1 MAASPQSTSSPSP
14 LALKA
19 ILVLALLSAVAPLAT
34 DMYLPGFPAM
44 AADLGSGAA
53 GIQMTLTSFLLGL
66 AAGQLLIG
74 PISDRF
80 GRRGPLLI
88 GTGVAVLSGIL
99 CAMAPNVESLILLRL
114 LQGLGGAAGVVLA
127 RAFIAD
133 RAPDAVAAARLFQLM
148 MMITG
153 VAPILAPIAGAG
165 IVSAGGW
172 RAVLAVIAL
181 LSIISYL
188 GVARFIDE
196 TLEPERRTPAGFG
209 AQFAAMRSVVGN
221 RVYLGYTLTMA
232 FAFMVMFA
240 YISASPFVFQTVL
253 GLSSTAYSVAFG
265 VNAVGVLV
273 FGAVSAK
280 LVGRVSPRRLSAIGL
295 GIAAVAS
302 LALCCVILA
311 GGGAMLMMPLIF
323 LAVAANGLV
332 FGNASA
338 LAISRVPKNAGTAS
352 AVLGALQF
360 CLGAV
365 ASPLVGLGGEDAALP
380 MAVTMLAACG
390 LAIASFLLLAGRD
403 RGAPGEAITSTFG
416 SPH

>member
-1 MAASPQSTSSPSP
+1 MAASSQSPSSSSPLS
-14 LALKA
+14 LAA

-66 AAGQLLIG
+66 AAGQLVIG
-74 PISDRF
+74 PISDRY

-88 GTGVAVLSGIL
+88 GTAVAVISGLL
-99 CAMAPNVESLILLRL
+99 CVLAPNVESLGLLRL

-127 RAFIAD
+127 RAVIAD
-133 RAPDAVAAARLFQLM
+133 RAPDAVSAARLFQVM

-153 VAPILAPIAGAG
+153 VAPILAPISGAG
-165 IVSAGGW
+165 IVQAGGW
-172 RAVLAVIAL
+172 RAVLAVIAV
-181 LSIISYL
+181 LSILSYL

-196 TLEPERRTPAGFG
+196 TLEPGRRTPAGLG
-209 AQFAAMRSVVGN
+209 AQLAAVRSVLGN

-265 VNAVGVLV
+265 VNAIGVLV

-295 GIAAVAS
+295 GLAAVAA
-302 LALCCVILA
+302 LALCGVVLA
-311 GGGAMLMMPLIF
+311 GGGATLMMPLIF
-323 LAVAANGLV
+323 VAVAANGLV

-338 LAISRVPKNAGTAS
+338 LAISQVPKNAGTAS

-365 ASPLVGLGGEDAALP
+365 ASPLVGLGGEGAALP
-380 MAVTMLAACG
+380 MALTMLAACV
-390 LAIASFLLLAGRD
+390 LAIASFLVLAGQD
-403 RGAPGEAITSTFG
+403 RGVTREAMAAGFG
-416 SPH
+416 PSH

>member
-1 MAASPQSTSSPSP
+1 MAAISQSSTSPSP
-14 LALKA
+14 LALRA

-44 AADLGSGAA
+44 ASDLGSGAA

-99 CAMAPNVESLILLRL
+99 CALAPDVESLVLLRL

-127 RAFIAD
+127 RAVIAD

-153 VAPILAPIAGAG
+153 VAPIVAPIAGAG

-172 RAVLAVIAL
+172 RAVLAVIAF
-181 LSIISYL
+181 LSIVSYL

-209 AQFAAMRSVVGN
+209 AQFAAMRSVIGN
-221 RVYLGYTLTMA
+221 RFYLGYTLTMA

-253 GLSSTAYSVAFG
+253 GLSATAYSVAFG
-265 VNAVGVLV
+265 ANAVGVLV

-280 LVGRVSPRRLSAIGL
+280 LVGRVSPRRLAAIGL
-295 GIAAVAS
+295 GIAAIAS
-302 LALCCVILA
+302 GGLCGVILA

-338 LAISRVPKNAGTAS
+338 LAISRVPKSAGTAS

-360 CLGAV
+360 CLGAF
-365 ASPLVGLGGEDAALP
+365 ASPLVGLGGDDAALP
-380 MAVTMLAACG
+380 MAVTMLGASV
-390 LAIASFLLLAGRD
+390 LAIASFFVLAGRD
-403 RGAPGEAITSTFG
+403 GGAPGEAMGSAFG

>member
-1 MAASPQSTSSPSP
+1 MAAISQSSSSPSP
-14 LALKA
+14 LALRA

-88 GTGVAVLSGIL
+88 GTAVAVLSGIL
-99 CAMAPNVESLILLRL
+99 CVLAPNVESLVLLRL
-114 LQGLGGAAGVVLA
+114 LQGLGGAASVVLA
-127 RAFIAD
+127 RAVIAD

-165 IVSAGGW
+165 IVQAGGW

-181 LSIISYL
+181 LSIVSYL

-209 AQFAAMRSVVGN
+209 AQFAAMRSVIGN

-253 GLSSTAYSVAFG
+253 GLSATAYSVAFG

-280 LVGRVSPRRLSAIGL
+280 LVGRVSPRRLAAIGL
-295 GIAAVAS
+295 AIAATAS
-302 LALCCVILA
+302 LALCIVVLA

-380 MAVTMLAACG
+380 MAVTMLGACV
-390 LAIASFLLLAGRD
+390 LAIASFLFLAGRD
-403 RGAPGEAITSTFG
+403 DGVPGKAMGSTFG

>member
-1 MAASPQSTSSPSP
+1 MAASSQSTSSSSP

-19 ILVLALLSAVAPLAT
+19 ILVLALLSAIAPLAT

-127 RAFIAD
+127 RAVIAD

-390 LAIASFLLLAGRD
+390 LAIASFLLLARRD